1 MPRKKTTDEQS
12 QIALFQAP
20 EVPNAFRKPVQVIHS
35 KPKTSL
41 SLLHRKLGNAWLKN
55 ASDTP
60 SDDGW
65 WTIHTATM
73 ATDIGFDSNNRAYLI
88 DSARA
93 LMGIIFE
100 WDVIAPEGKRKLWK
114 ASVLFPEV
122 EIRPDTIR
130 YQISRPL
137 REQVLTPEMYAMID
151 LNVLKRFRRASS
163 LALYEHCLRFEKIHR
178 TTEVEW
184 QLLRDM
190 LMGESADAKSY
201 QEYKV
206 FKDKVLKV
214 AIAEVNALS
223 DIEIEL
229 IEKKLGRRVQTLAF
243 NVRKEREHVPEQ
255 IDHDENV
262 LDIGEMVK
270 IGILQSE
277 ARQLVKKYSHQQI
290 VSAISY
296 TKKRLTDKKS
306 SKIENPAAYLRKA
319 LSNGWAIVDSI
330 EPKQRA
336 TTANQEKKPDLIEMY
351 RVEMIREA
359 EDYFRELNSADQ
371 TELVSEYNA
380 TDISPTL
387 KVKKSKPGK
396 AVRTEFFKWL
406 AKRTWGD
413 PKPEDLLQY
422 AQKLIETT
430 SNSAKN

>member
-41 SLLHRKLGNAWLKN
+41 SLLHRKLANAWLKN

-406 AKRTWGD
+406 AKRTWGILSL
-413 PKPEDLLQY
+413 KTYFNMLR
-422 AQKLIETT
+422 
-430 SNSAKN
+430 S

>member
-1 MPRKKTTDEQS
+1 MPRKKSSDEKS
-12 QIALFQAP
+12 QIALFQSA
-20 EVPNAFRKPVQVIHS
+20 EAPNAFRKPVQVIHS

-41 SLLHRKLGNAWLKN
+41 SLLHRKLANAWLKN

-73 ATDIGFDSNNRAYLI
+73 AADIGFDSNNRAYLI

-100 WDVIAPEGKRKLWK
+100 WDMIAPEGKRKLWK

-130 YQISRPL
+130 YQISRQL

-178 TTEVEW
+178 TAEVEW

-229 IEKKLGRRVQTLAF
+229 VEKKLGRRVQSLAF
-243 NVRKEREHVPEQ
+243 TVRKEREQIQEQ
-255 IDHDENV
+255 PDHEENV
-262 LDIGEMVK
+262 IDIGEMVK

-290 VSAISY
+290 ASAVAY
-296 TKKRLTDKKS
+296 TKKRLADKKS

-319 LSNGWAIVDSI
+319 LANGWAIVEN
-330 EPKQRA
+330 EPTKTSSSPTQ
-336 TTANQEKKPDLIEMY
+336 QDKKPDLVEMY

-359 EDYFRELNSADQ
+359 EGYFKELNPVDQ
-371 TELVSEYNA
+371 GELVSEYNS
-380 TDISPTL
+380 TDVSPTL
-387 KVKKSKPGK
+387 KVKRGKPGK

-406 AKRTWGD
+406 ALRTWGN

-422 AQKLIETT
+422 AQKLLQT
-430 SNSAKN
+430 SGSHDKV

>member
-1 MPRKKTTDEQS
+1 MES
-12 QIALFQAP
+12 
-20 EVPNAFRKPVQVIHS
+20 
-35 KPKTSL
+35 
-41 SLLHRKLGNAWLKN
+41 
-55 ASDTP
+55 
-60 SDDGW
+60 
-65 WTIHTATM
+65 
-73 ATDIGFDSNNRAYLI
+73 IG
-88 DSARA
+88 
-93 LMGIIFE
+93 
-100 WDVIAPEGKRKLWK
+100 V
-114 ASVLFPEV
+114 VPEV

-296 TKKRLTDKKS
+296 TKSGLQIR
-306 SKIENPAAYLRKA
+306 NLRK
-319 LSNGWAIVDSI
+319 LRILL
-330 EPKQRA
+330 R
-336 TTANQEKKPDLIEMY
+336 T
-351 RVEMIREA
+351 
-359 EDYFRELNSADQ
+359 
-371 TELVSEYNA
+371 SERLFQMVGQ
-380 TDISPTL
+380 S
-387 KVKKSKPGK
+387 
-396 AVRTEFFKWL
+396 
-406 AKRTWGD
+406 
-413 PKPEDLLQY
+413 
-422 AQKLIETT
+422 
-430 SNSAKN
+430 

>member
-1 MPRKKTTDEQS
+1 
-12 QIALFQAP
+12 
-20 EVPNAFRKPVQVIHS
+20 
-35 KPKTSL
+35 
-41 SLLHRKLGNAWLKN
+41 
-55 ASDTP
+55 
-60 SDDGW
+60 
-65 WTIHTATM
+65 M

-306 SKIENPAAYLRKA
+306 SKIENPAAYLRKS

-359 EDYFRELNSADQ
+359 
-371 TELVSEYNA
+371 
-380 TDISPTL
+380 
-387 KVKKSKPGK
+387 
-396 AVRTEFFKWL
+396 
-406 AKRTWGD
+406 
-413 PKPEDLLQY
+413 
-422 AQKLIETT
+422 
-430 SNSAKN
+430 